1 MRYALLEHQER
12 MNVMAC
18 KLIYGLSGSYLAL
31 TGVTGEFQ
39 DERVI
44 FVKGGAV
51 LSAGNPLFK
60 DGGNLPMPLFPLSF
74 PSEFPRTPPAG
85 SPLSEKDLFWDS
97 R

>member
-74 PSEFPRTPPAG
+74 REPRVPEARFPRKT
-85 SPLSEKDLFWDS
+85 SS
-97 R
+97 RILGE